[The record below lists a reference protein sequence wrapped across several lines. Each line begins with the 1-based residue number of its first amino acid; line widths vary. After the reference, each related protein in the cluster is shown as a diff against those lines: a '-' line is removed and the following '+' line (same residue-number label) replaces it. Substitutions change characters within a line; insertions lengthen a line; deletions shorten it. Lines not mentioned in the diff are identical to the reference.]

1 MRRLM
6 SLVSIYGT
14 NERTTQN
21 TTQEVPSV
29 LGLLLFWGAR
39 SGACMVHALEK
50 APTRAQLSPPAC
62 VSIPCFCLHASA
74 ALSPCRPLLPCS
86 ALPRS
91 LPSGLLRDIRHPIPP
106 PVQHPHCPSG
116 RVQPLVLLCTIILSP
131 TAIVRPVASCHPL
144 GRALLLLPSASIHRP
159 SRSDLP
165 LSPALLNPASAVPLT
180 DDRASVELANLPCAP
195 PRPLQRCAY
204 CKTVCQHS
212 QRIDPSLGRWRR
224 PHRDCL
230 DFRATPTALHSLL
243 TTHATRPVLHAG
255 LAV

>member
-1 MRRLM
+1 MSSLM
-6 SLVSIYGT
+6 ST
-14 NERTTQN
+14 NILTSGPLKTPPRKSTPYSGSFYFGERA
-21 TTQEVPSV
+21 P
-29 LGLLLFWGAR
+29 
-39 SGACMVHALEK
+39 VHAWYMRWRRPRLELSRLRL
-50 APTRAQLSPPAC
+50 RASP
-62 VSIPCFCLHASA
+62 SRASA
-74 ALSPCRPLLPCS
+74 CTLLPPCRPLLPCS

-91 LPSGLLRDIRHPIPP
+91 LPSGLLRDIPSHP

-116 RVQPLVLLCTIILSP
+116 RVQPLVLLYTIIHSP
-131 TAIVRPVASCHPL
+131 AAIVRPVASCHPL